1 MQIKKSEKKWI
12 WLSIN
17 QYELK
22 FFKESYPG
30 LYKSI
35 SCLNSNE
42 IFDINFGEKSKNINY
57 INKQG
62 VKFVDLNKNS
72 IIEEIKFSE
81 EEQILNP
88 PMKISTDIFVL
99 DENVLGCPKKKFIM
113 FSILQ
118 SFIWIR

>member
-1 MQIKKSEKKWI
+1 MKYYVIHANKKKRKK
-12 WLSIN
+12 N
-17 QYELK
+17 EL
-22 FFKESYPG
+22 G
-30 LYKSI
+30 LYESI

-42 IFDINFGEKSKNINY
+42 IFDINFGAKSKNINY

-81 EEQILNP
+81 EEQMLNP

-99 DENVLGCPKKKFIM
+99 DENVLGCTKEKVHYVQHITKLYM
-113 FSILQ
+113 D
-118 SFIWIR
+118 

>member
-22 FFKESYPG
+22 FFKESSPG
-30 LYKSI
+30 LYESI

-42 IFDINFGEKSKNINY
+42 IFDINFGAKSKNINN

-81 EEQILNP
+81 EEQIL
-88 PMKISTDIFVL
+88 KALYGL
-99 DENVLGCPKKKFIM
+99 DKGI
-113 FSILQ
+113 FSISDARLT
-118 SFIWIR
+118 FIKGLWIIKEREKRKEKN